1 MFYLKILL
9 RFLLPILWLFYDSL
23 EEMKGNT
30 QEQRHCLTLCSV
42 LSALSRLCWSNLDGS
57 GAVPCACLAVM
68 NSPNFIIRFTTWYSG
83 FPRGSGGK
91 VSACNAGD
99 LGSIPGSGRSPGEG
113 NGYSFQYLA
122 WRIPWIE
129 EPDRLQSMWSQKV
142 RHDWA
147 TSTFIFQRDQLSHSR
162 FPDSEK
168 LWHNTFHWYRP
179 LSFWVS
185 CYAEI
190 GI

>member
-1 MFYLKILL
+1 MFYLNILL

-42 LSALSRLCWSNLDGS
+42 LSTLSRLCWSNLDGS

-113 NGYSFQYLA
+113 NGNLLQYSCL
-122 WRIPWIE
+122 E
-129 EPDRLQSMWSQKV
+129 NSMDCGLWQASVHRVTKESDMTKVTWHARSILFVYRYILLYEIWS
-142 RHDWA
+142 
-147 TSTFIFQRDQLSHSR
+147 
-162 FPDSEK
+162 
-168 LWHNTFHWYRP
+168 
-179 LSFWVS
+179 
-185 CYAEI
+185 
-190 GI
+190 